1 MTRKFETEVPERP
14 HDLPLDPR
22 HDRVTLKARAVSSRA
37 EWVRTELAPLQCV
50 FEALADSLSQT
61 YRHHAAFF
69 DVVLHDV
76 DIRVEAG
83 LDLGG
88 LFADGD
94 GRPGPGSLRIEARLS
109 SQADIAAVE
118 RLRVAVERH
127 DPVLALLRQA
137 TPTRLEISIHLRN
150 NNSLAA

>member
-1 MTRKFETEVPERP
+1 MTREFETSIPVQPY
-14 HDLPLDPR
+14 DPPVDPA
-22 HDRVTLKARAVSSRA
+22 HDRVTLKARAVSTRA
-37 EWVRTELAPLQCV
+37 EGERAELAPLKRV
-50 FEALADSLSQT
+50 LEALADSLAQT
-61 YRHHAAFF
+61 YRHQADSF

-88 LFADGD
+88 PGVGD
-94 GRPGPGSLRIEARLS
+94 GCRPAPGSLRIEARLS

-127 DPVLALLRQA
+127 DPVLALLREA